1 MLWLRLTALIA
12 QRPRHVP
19 EQLPAVKVFRLIAQ
33 WRLPQRCSARVALHS
48 SQLRAAST
56 KSLCRY
62 HLSAMPVSGSQRLPA
77 SCNEPRHHRGT
88 RVTKD
93 RVSCCKAGSFEAS
106 GDRQVYFRRLS
117 PRRPMAAVIAPADR
131 ADLARKPIAGL
142 VSIMSARSGSAC
154 VDISITGTG
163 APSSLS

>member
-1 MLWLRLTALIA
+1 M
-12 QRPRHVP
+12 P
-19 EQLPAVKVFRLIAQ
+19 EQVPAVEVFRLIAQ
-33 WRLPQRCSARVALHS
+33 WRLPRRCFARVALHS

-56 KSLCRY
+56 KSLRRY
-62 HLSAMPVSGSQRLPA
+62 RLLAIPVSGSQRLPA
-77 SCNEPRHHRGT
+77 SCNEPPHYKGNSNRKGPRKVVERQVVLRWPTIGGSTLDGFHRG
-88 RVTKD
+88 
-93 RVSCCKAGSFEAS
+93 E
-106 GDRQVYFRRLS
+106 
-117 PRRPMAAVIAPADR
+117 PMAAVIAPADR